1 MWPAESQ
8 TCRREPGLG
17 RGEDDE
23 GMIWADLLVG
33 EPQVFSGIKASDAL
47 HPALSPDL
55 PNLVLYFQNLD
66 AASEKEETR
75 NQLGNYPEL
84 TEI

>member
-1 MWPAESQ
+1 MCREGCECGQQRARLAEESQ
-8 TCRREPGLG
+8 ACG

-47 HPALSPDL
+47 HPACLQIP
-55 PNLVLYFQNLD
+55 Q
-66 AASEKEETR
+66 
-75 NQLGNYPEL
+75 
-84 TEI
+84 I